1 MTNDSDSNPNGA
13 VVVGCDEVKI
23 PQRGETISHVVN
35 VMMVMMHE
43 KMVRRRA
50 EDDLTVVQ
58 YDDEDDVM
66 GFDAEKRV
74 KSDFVL
80 PDR

>member
-1 MTNDSDSNPNGA
+1 MEWVNGL
-13 VVVGCDEVKI
+13 
-23 PQRGETISHVVN
+23 
-35 VMMVMMHE
+35 
-43 KMVRRRA
+43 RRRA

-66 GFDAEKRV
+66 RFDAEKRV